1 MNKKIVDVSKKVRV
15 RPNQGCSRKRAGRS
29 QPGIN
34 CKSQEEEK
42 GGTLVHPNNSEFLT
56 EL

>member
-1 MNKKIVDVSKKVRV
+1 LLLKHVVESKKVRV
-15 RPNQGCSRKRAGRS
+15 RPNEGFSRKRAGRS

-42 GGTLVHPNNSEFLT
+42 GGTLAHPNNSELLT